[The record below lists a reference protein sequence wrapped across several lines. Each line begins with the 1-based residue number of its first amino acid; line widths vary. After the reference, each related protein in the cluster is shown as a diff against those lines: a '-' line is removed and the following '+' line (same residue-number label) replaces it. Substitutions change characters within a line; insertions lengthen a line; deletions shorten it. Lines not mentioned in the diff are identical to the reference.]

1 MGLLKEPLDVDFYV
15 DPKSLSG
22 TEEKIISDYI
32 KADKEKIA
40 KQKNRRTR
48 AAYRKKIT
56 TA

>member
-32 KADKEKIA
+32 KADKEKSKNLHPA
-40 KQKNRRTR
+40 KKKARTHN
-48 AAYRKKIT
+48 IT
-56 TA
+56 QA